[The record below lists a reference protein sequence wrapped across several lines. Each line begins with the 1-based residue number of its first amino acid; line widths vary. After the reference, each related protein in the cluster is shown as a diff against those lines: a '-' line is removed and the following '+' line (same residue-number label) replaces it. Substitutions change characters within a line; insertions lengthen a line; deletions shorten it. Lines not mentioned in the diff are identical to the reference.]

1 MDYKSEEIKNRIE
14 EIMQEKG
21 LNGKQLAEAVS
32 IDQSTV
38 SAVLGLKRS
47 PMSLLDKIS
56 STYGINKT
64 WLLTGRGTK
73 YIAND
78 LMIDKS
84 IADVNNLS
92 IEERAK
98 MVNDINQLYKRHQDL
113 LAEASAVMKQI
124 VELNKSLLL
133 SDFK

>member
-14 EIMQEKG
+14 EIMREKG
-21 LNGKQLAEAVS
+21 LNGKQLAKAVS

-38 SAVLGLKRS
+38 SSVLGLKRS
-47 PMSLLDKIS
+47 PMSLLEKIS
-56 STYGINKT
+56 STYGVNKM
-64 WLLTGRGTK
+64 WLLTGRGIK
-73 YIAND
+73 YIASD
-78 LMIDKS
+78 LALDKTMT
-84 IADVNNLS
+84 DVNNLS

-113 LAEASAVMKQI
+113 LAEASEVMKQI

-133 SDFK
+133 SNI